1 MRIVNFSGETILKY
15 YDANKKK
22 RGNLF
27 VLILEQSL
35 KGGVYAPQEKVWTY
49 GELSET
55 TNLTEPSHYI
65 FIRDH

>member
-35 KGGVYAPQEKVWTY
+35 KGGGGGSMLHRKKCGLMENYQKPQT
-49 GELSET
+49 
-55 TNLTEPSHYI
+55 
-65 FIRDH
+65 